1 MPEDLTFKM
10 QENWSTIVPSD
21 TLAIAVVCERII
33 SGLKEADFS
42 EDDVFAVHLAL
53 EEAFINAVKH
63 GNRLDPAKKIQIE
76 YARSEDKVQISIT
89 DEGEG
94 FNPSDVPDPR
104 VGDNLYKADGRGI
117 LLMQSYMDEV
127 KFNERG
133 NHVDMVRY
141 KCIRKA
147 SSGRSNKK

>member
-21 TLAIAVVCERII
+21 TLAIAVVYERII

-76 YARSEDKVQISIT
+76 YARSEDKVRISIT

-104 VGDNLYKADGRGI
+104 VGDNLYKTDGRGI

-141 KCIRKA
+141 KCSRKA
-147 SSGRSNKK
+147 SSGQSNKK